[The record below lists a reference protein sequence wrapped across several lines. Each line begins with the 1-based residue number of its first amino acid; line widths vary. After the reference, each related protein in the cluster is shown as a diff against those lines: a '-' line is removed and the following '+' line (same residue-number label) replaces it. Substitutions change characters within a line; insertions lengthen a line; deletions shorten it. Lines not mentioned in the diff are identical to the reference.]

1 MNIYKGIMDI
11 NLLTRQNRSTR
22 PQIVLFQKQ
31 NLDIRLDLGRV
42 HECAGR
48 ARRSFALMLAAQL
61 SGPILWITPQYETQR
76 PNPDGI
82 RPFLDPARLLFATP
96 QRPVDSLWSMEET
109 LRSGVVPL
117 VVADLNDY
125 PALTPVR
132 RLHLAAETGAKYS
145 AKAPPLGVLLTPD
158 KGGAAGV
165 ETRWLLQPDSTEEQP
180 GWQLKRLRARR
191 APPRAW
197 HIAQTPDYCFTAM
210 I

>member
-22 PQIVLFQKQ
+22 PQIAPFQTQ

-82 RPFLDPARLLFATP
+82 QPFSTKKLSLLFE
-96 QRPVDSLWSMEET
+96 VS
-109 LRSGVVPL
+109 
-117 VVADLNDY
+117 
-125 PALTPVR
+125 
-132 RLHLAAETGAKYS
+132 
-145 AKAPPLGVLLTPD
+145 
-158 KGGAAGV
+158 
-165 ETRWLLQPDSTEEQP
+165 
-180 GWQLKRLRARR
+180 
-191 APPRAW
+191 
-197 HIAQTPDYCFTAM
+197 
-210 I
+210 

>member
-1 MNIYKGIMDI
+1 
-11 NLLTRQNRSTR
+11 
-22 PQIVLFQKQ
+22 
-31 NLDIRLDLGRV
+31 
-42 HECAGR
+42 
-48 ARRSFALMLAAQL
+48 MLAAQL

-96 QRPVDSLWSMEET
+96 QRPVDSLWCMEEA

-117 VVADLNDY
+117 VVADLNHY

-132 RLHLAAETGAKYS
+132 RLHLAAETGARYS
-145 AKAPPLGVLLTPD
+145 AKAPPLGLLLTPD

-165 ETRWLLQPDSTEEQP
+165 ETRWILQPDSTEEQP
-180 GWQLKRLRARR
+180 GWLLKRLRARR

>member
-1 MNIYKGIMDI
+1 MNIYKAIMDI

-82 RPFLDPARLLFATP
+82 QPFL
-96 QRPVDSLWSMEET
+96 
-109 LRSGVVPL
+109 
-117 VVADLNDY
+117 
-125 PALTPVR
+125 
-132 RLHLAAETGAKYS
+132 
-145 AKAPPLGVLLTPD
+145 
-158 KGGAAGV
+158 V
-165 ETRWLLQPDSTEEQP
+165 E
-180 GWQLKRLRARR
+180 
-191 APPRAW
+191 
-197 HIAQTPDYCFTAM
+197 
-210 I
+210 